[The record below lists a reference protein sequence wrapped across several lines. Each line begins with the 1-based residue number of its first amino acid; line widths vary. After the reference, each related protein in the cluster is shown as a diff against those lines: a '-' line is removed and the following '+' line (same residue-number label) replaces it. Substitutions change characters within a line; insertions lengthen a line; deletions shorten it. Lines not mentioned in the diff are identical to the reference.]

1 MVTSISPYRAVRAQ
15 LRASLAAGDFVEI
28 YVKASLLACERRDPK
43 GLYKKAREGKIS
55 DMTGIGSPYEPPED
69 PELVLDTESST
80 PDESVQQVL
89 GFLQKNGYIASQT

>member
-1 MVTSISPYRAVRAQ
+1 
-15 LRASLAAGDFVEI
+15 
-28 YVKASLLACERRDPK
+28 VKASLLACELRDPK